1 MDNKLKTQGEAE
13 KQAVVSS
20 SAYLTESQIEHQI
33 EIDEEEDSYFMDDE
47 DYEDEILGYECMGC
61 GNIQDHQTGFGCDQ
75 CMGHSLEPWYG

>member
-1 MDNKLKTQGEAE
+1 MSKLNTQGEAQ

-33 EIDEEEDSYFMDDE
+33 EIDEEEDRYFMDDE

-61 GNIQDHQTGFGCDQ
+61 GNIQDNQTGFGCDQ